1 MADIVIVDA
10 SVLLNILNVDKFNQN
25 KDEVERQLMEFMTAE
40 ANFLLP
46 LTAIFQTG
54 DHIADLRD
62 GRQRRRYAERL
73 RETMRNALSDQAP
86 WDLAPLPDTRLLGE
100 WLENF
105 PDHASRGPGLS
116 DLSIIEIWKH
126 TRAQSPHRRVL
137 IWSLDK
143 HLQGYD
149 SAP

>member
-1 MADIVIVDA
+1 MPGVVIVDA
-10 SVLLNILNVDKFNQN
+10 SVLLNILNVHQFNQ
-25 KDEVERQLMEFMTAE
+25 DRSAVVAQLDEFMNAE
-40 ANFLLP
+40 AHLLLP

-62 GRQRRRYAERL
+62 GRQRRRYAKRL
-73 RETMRNALSDQAP
+73 RETVRNALSDKAP
-86 WDLAPLPDTRLLGE
+86 WDLAPLPDMRSLGE
-100 WLENF
+100 WMEIF

-116 DLSIIEIWKH
+116 DLSIIGIWE
-126 TRAQSPHRRVL
+126 RARERSPHRRVL
-137 IWSLDK
+137 IWSLDT